1 MFNIHKM
8 IALPFCFIQSKML
21 QLIVLAAMRLD
32 ILGLVILLHQDVED
46 EHNDQ
51 TENLNHQ

>member
-1 MFNIHKM
+1 M

-51 TENLNHQ
+51 T